1 MISYVIKVG
10 EGRLW
15 VVKVSVVGM
24 YSIERCAKLK
34 APSSYFN

>member
-10 EGRLW
+10 EIR